1 MATVPV
7 TAALI
12 LAGLLYARGWL
23 HFRSVIPLWRAASFM
38 GGLVLL
44 WVAAASPLA
53 MLDEELLTAHM
64 AQHLLLMT
72 AGPAFL
78 LLGFPGLLL
87 GAGVRTP
94 VRSWFRIFANP
105 LFSWCAAAAVLVG
118 WHIPAVF
125 ALGFHSMM
133 WHHAQHATF
142 FIAGLLFWQP
152 VIPSRPGGHQPQWS
166 IVIYL
171 FMATLPCDALSAFLA
186 FCGRVVY
193 PVYLDVPRHFALSA
207 LQDQECAG
215 ALMWTCVTFAY
226 LIPATLV
233 TLALL
238 SSAGEPRTA
247 VPAEAET
254 AKAPL

>member
-105 LFSWCAAAAVLVG
+105 LFCWCAAAAVLVG

-125 ALGFHSMM
+125 ALGFPSMM
-133 WHHAQHATF
+133 GHHAEQATF
-142 FIAGLLFWQP
+142 FNSALPRCQP
-152 VIPSRPGGHQPQWS
+152 LVPQPPAEHQPQR
-166 IVIYL
+166 
-171 FMATLPCDALSAFLA
+171 
-186 FCGRVVY
+186 GN
-193 PVYLDVPRHFALSA
+193 
-207 LQDQECAG
+207 
-215 ALMWTCVTFAY
+215 
-226 LIPATLV
+226 
-233 TLALL
+233 
-238 SSAGEPRTA
+238 
-247 VPAEAET
+247 
-254 AKAPL
+254 